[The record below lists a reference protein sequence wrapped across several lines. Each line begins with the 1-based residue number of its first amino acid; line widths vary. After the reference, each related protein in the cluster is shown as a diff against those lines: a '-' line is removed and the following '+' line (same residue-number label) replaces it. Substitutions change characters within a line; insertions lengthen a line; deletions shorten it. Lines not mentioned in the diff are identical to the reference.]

1 MHLVPATALL
11 YRQSQNWTIRLI
23 GNGRPC
29 SLNPLGRRQKHFLL
43 LAFSKSFAARRL
55 ASTSVALLF
64 GMATGVDVR
73 RLAHWTAARLM
84 VLSVFRLRDLHFRN
98 KRLFNLFRCA
108 GVPESYPWTY
118 HEQRQVVYLKLSHLV
133 HSSLHG
139 TLALPPFR
147 ERDLNRESN
156 MRQTQKK
163 RLAYHEPAIRW
174 CHANANYSAFVT
186 VVLQPVPGAVR
197 ALLAMESTCQEILE
211 PRLNSP
217 WVHTLLRKVGVHL
230 TKPQHP
236 MHGSLQASGRRLV
249 CIYDRYCYCYNFDH
263 ALGLGFVL
271 SNAELAFQLLYK
283 LGDEGIG
290 KFHASRVLRATY
302 ATALF
307 LYLLWRLTVHLQ
319 EPFRMR
325 SRNQLKSVFKFR
337 KLLLPPLHC
346 RIRSLQLSH
355 DFVQALRKWGPR
367 LCQKTSQSFSSAEL
381 SQWGCR
387 RHC

>member
-1 MHLVPATALL
+1 
-11 YRQSQNWTIRLI
+11 
-23 GNGRPC
+23 
-29 SLNPLGRRQKHFLL
+29 
-43 LAFSKSFAARRL
+43 
-55 ASTSVALLF
+55 
-64 GMATGVDVR
+64 
-73 RLAHWTAARLM
+73 
-84 VLSVFRLRDLHFRN
+84 
-98 KRLFNLFRCA
+98 
-108 GVPESYPWTY
+108 
-118 HEQRQVVYLKLSHLV
+118 
-133 HSSLHG
+133 
-139 TLALPPFR
+139 
-147 ERDLNRESN
+147 
-156 MRQTQKK
+156 MRQIQKK
-163 RLAYHEPAIRW
+163 RLAYYEPAIHW

-217 WVHTLLRKVGVHL
+217 WVHTLLRKVGIHL

-249 CIYDRYCYCYNFDH
+249 CIYDRCCYNFDH

-283 LGDEGIG
+283 LVDGGIG

-302 ATALF
+302 ATAPV
-307 LYLLWRLTVHLQ
+307 LYLLWRLTVPLQ

-355 DFVQALRKWGPR
+355 DFVQALRKWVRDFVKRHRSLFPPLNYPSGAVVDIANPALSIQVFNYKR
-367 LCQKTSQSFSSAEL
+367 WLQKWHPMVQWRCACRYLSCSPTKSGHCFARATDATALKVAQRNLSDTTWPPPSMFFITMEKSFT
-381 SQWGCR
+381 QWCKLWGLPGQVQDEFNIFLTQ
-387 RHC
+387 